1 MPEQKTFVTVKI
13 DEKEIQEKSKIYDT
27 SKIDPHH
34 KMFSYYTELNR
45 AALKLALDDPSIVND
60 KQNLC
65 NLARQMLHNSG
76 YNYKKKTT
84 RSKQFGESAG
94 AQKREYISDSLK
106 VKRLQEIQEDLTDTD
121 TQMGLLTRQREK
133 HVNVKQFGQ
142 AATLTEQILQLRE
155 KKRKL
160 QEELTMLQTKKRKCE
175 KQNAKTK
182 SLNASHAKITRFLPQ
197 VSNKKPEHVDGQ
209 QPTVVG
215 PLVAKITP
223 NSSCRLPD
231 PSDALR
237 HGMGSVE
244 AAKKTCTPSASSS
257 CIQLDPPDAL
267 QQGMGSVLDPPDGLE
282 QGMGSVEAAK
292 KTCTPSASS
301 SCIQLDPPDA
311 LQQGM
316 GSVLDPPDGLEQ
328 GMGSVE
334 AAKKTCTPSAKQPDP
349 PDGLQHA
356 MESDEAPFT
365 PPEVSQI
372 LGDNNQTCDGSHF
385 LG

>member
-142 AATLTEQILQLRE
+142 AATLTEQISQLRE

-301 SCIQLDPPDA
+301 SCIQLDPLMPSNKAWAPYWTPLMASNKAWA
-311 LQQGM
+311 LLKQQRKP
-316 GSVLDPPDGLEQ
+316 VHHQL
-328 GMGSVE
+328 
-334 AAKKTCTPSAKQPDP
+334 
-349 PDGLQHA
+349 
-356 MESDEAPFT
+356 
-365 PPEVSQI
+365 
-372 LGDNNQTCDGSHF
+372 NNQTPLMAFNMPWNQMRHPLHHRRF
-385 LG
+385 LRFLEIITKLAMALIF

>member
-27 SKIDPHH
+27 SKIDPDH
-34 KMFSYYTELNR
+34 KMFNYYTELNK
-45 AALKLALDDPSIVND
+45 AAFKLALDDPGMVND
-60 KQNLC
+60 KQKLC
-65 NLARQMLHNSG
+65 DLARQMLHNSG
-76 YNYKKKTT
+76 YNYKKKTS

-94 AQKREYISDSLK
+94 AQKREYLSDSLK

-133 HVNVKQFGQ
+133 HINVKQFGQ
-142 AATLTEQILQLRE
+142 AATLTEQISQLRA

-160 QEELTMLQTKKRKCE
+160 QEEFTMLQTKRRKCE

-182 SLNASHAKITRFLPQ
+182 SLNTSHAKITSFLPQ

-237 HGMGSVE
+237 HGSIAV
-244 AAKKTCTPSASSS
+244 KKTCTP
-257 CIQLDPPDAL
+257 
-267 QQGMGSVLDPPDGLE
+267 
-282 QGMGSVEAAK
+282 
-292 KTCTPSASS
+292 
-301 SCIQLDPPDA
+301 
-311 LQQGM
+311 
-316 GSVLDPPDGLEQ
+316 
-328 GMGSVE
+328 
-334 AAKKTCTPSAKQPDP
+334 
-349 PDGLQHA
+349 
-356 MESDEAPFT
+356 
-365 PPEVSQI
+365 
-372 LGDNNQTCDGSHF
+372 
-385 LG
+385 

>member
-1 MPEQKTFVTVKI
+1 MPKKNTFLTVEI

-27 SKIDPHH
+27 SKIDPDH
-34 KMFSYYTELNR
+34 KMFSYYTELNK
-45 AALKLALDDPSIVND
+45 AALKVALDDPGMVND
-60 KQNLC
+60 KQKLC
-65 NLARQMLHNSG
+65 NLAREMLHNSG
-76 YNYKKKTT
+76 YNYKKKTS

-94 AQKREYISDSLK
+94 AQKREYLSDSLK
-106 VKRLQEIQEDLTDTD
+106 VKRLQEIQEDVTDTD

-133 HVNVKQFGQ
+133 HINVNQFGQ
-142 AATLTEQILQLRE
+142 AATLTEQILQLRA

-175 KQNAKTK
+175 KQNAKPK
-182 SLNASHAKITRFLPQ
+182 SLNTSHAKITSFLPQ
-197 VSNKKPEHVDGQ
+197 GSNKKPDHFVGQ

-237 HGMGSVE
+237 HGSIAV
-244 AAKKTCTPSASSS
+244 KKTCTPSASSS

-267 QQGMGSVLDPPDGLE
+267 QQGMGSV
-282 QGMGSVEAAK
+282 EAAK
-292 KTCTPSASS
+292 KTCTPSTSS
-301 SCIQLDPPDA
+301 SCIHLDPPD
-311 LQQGM
+311 
-316 GSVLDPPDGLEQ
+316 DLEQ

-334 AAKKTCTPSAKQPDP
+334 AAKKTCTPSAKRPDP

-365 PPEVSQI
+365 PAEVSQI
-372 LGDNNQTCDGSHF
+372 LGDNNQTCDDSHF
-385 LG
+385 LS

>member
-27 SKIDPHH
+27 SKIDPDH
-34 KMFSYYTELNR
+34 KMFNYYTELNK
-45 AALKLALDDPSIVND
+45 AAFKLALDDPGMVND
-60 KQNLC
+60 KQKLC
-65 NLARQMLHNSG
+65 DLARQMLHNSG
-76 YNYKKKTT
+76 YNYKKKTS

-94 AQKREYISDSLK
+94 AQKREYLSDSLK

-133 HVNVKQFGQ
+133 HINVKQFGQ
-142 AATLTEQILQLRE
+142 AATLTEQISQLRA

-160 QEELTMLQTKKRKCE
+160 QEEFTMLQTKRRKCE

-182 SLNASHAKITRFLPQ
+182 SLNTSHAKITSFLPQ

-237 HGMGSVE
+237 HGSIAV
-244 AAKKTCTPSASSS
+244 KKTCTPSVSSS

-267 QQGMGSVLDPPDGLE
+267 QQGMGSV
-282 QGMGSVEAAK
+282 EAAK
-292 KTCTPSASS
+292 KTS
-301 SCIQLDPPDA
+301 
-311 LQQGM
+311 
-316 GSVLDPPDGLEQ
+316 
-328 GMGSVE
+328 
-334 AAKKTCTPSAKQPDP
+334 TPSAKQPDP
-349 PDGLQHA
+349 PDGLQHV

-372 LGDNNQTCDGSHF
+372 PGHNNQTCDDSHF
-385 LG
+385 LS